1 MPRLKGC
8 RNGGIE
14 REMNEI
20 SILFTLCC
28 SLIVISVSFI
38 SALMFIQ
45 LFEYMLYIKDLIS
58 RYLLKR

>member
-1 MPRLKGC
+1 
-8 RNGGIE
+8 
-14 REMNEI
+14 MNEI

-38 SALMFIQ
+38 SALIFIQ

-58 RYLLKR
+58 RHLFNR